1 MERFTGLIG
10 IVVILAIAF
19 LFSNNKKAINYRL
32 VASGLALQVS
42 LALLVLKVPPVKSFF
57 QTLGEGMKAIELE
70 KFAQAGKMCADA
82 LNTNKKVVTT
92 LIGHFMVDQTRMHGY
107 PAIFTVKANEYGK
120 DYLRGTMTEG
130 DVYLHVGYSYTPVDE
145 LTVARESGA
154 KTIAVFTPGP
164 TTVGEGSPV
173 EPDKSMVDI
182 YIDPYWK
189 HGDSVV
195 EVPGYDVKVM
205 PVSGVVMVT
214 SYWMILGETMKNMKA
229 GN

>member
-1 MERFTGLIG
+1 
-10 IVVILAIAF
+10 
-19 LFSNNKKAINYRL
+19 
-32 VASGLALQVS
+32 
-42 LALLVLKVPPVKSFF
+42 
-57 QTLGEGMKAIELE
+57 LE
-70 KFAQAGKMCADA
+70 KFARAGKMCADA
-82 LNTNKKVVTT
+82 KKSGKKVVVT
-92 LIGHFMVDQTRMHGY
+92 LIGHFMVDQTRMQGY
-107 PAIFTVKANEYGK
+107 PDIFMVKANEYGRE
-120 DYLRGTMTEG
+120 YLQGTMEKG

-164 TTVGEGSPV
+164 TKVGEGTPV
-173 EPDKSMVDI
+173 APDPGMIDV

-214 SYWMILGETMKNMKA
+214 SYWMILGETLKNMAK
-229 GN
+229 